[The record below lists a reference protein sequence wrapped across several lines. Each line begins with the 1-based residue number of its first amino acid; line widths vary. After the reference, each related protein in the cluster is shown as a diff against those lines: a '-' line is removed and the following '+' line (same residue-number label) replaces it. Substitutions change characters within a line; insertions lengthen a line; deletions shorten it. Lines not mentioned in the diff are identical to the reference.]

1 MVFLLSCFDFDL
13 FQIIPENVSGTNWPR
28 NRELT
33 FPSPSC
39 WLSWLW
45 HKSWEEPGR
54 MAAHGL
60 VYCVNIWRGKI
71 VQESLTYKNSR
82 IKGENQNRR
91 DKMNRKGTFIPTL
104 SEAGSHKTEKLEF
117 KTIISNE
124 TETNMRKSEDHSD
137 TILLPGRT
145 D

>member
-1 MVFLLSCFDFDL
+1 M
-13 FQIIPENVSGTNWPR
+13 
-28 NRELT
+28 
-33 FPSPSC
+33 
-39 WLSWLW
+39 
-45 HKSWEEPGR
+45 
-54 MAAHGL
+54 
-60 VYCVNIWRGKI
+60 
-71 VQESLTYKNSR
+71 QESLTYKNSR

-104 SEAGSHKTEKLEF
+104 NEEGSHKTEKLEF

-145 D
+145 E